1 MIGYVIFIG
10 AIIAFFRLFLIGSE
24 HSRDMF
30 K

>member
-1 MIGYVIFIG
+1 MIGYVVFIG
-10 AIIAFFRLFLIGSE
+10 AIIAFFRLFLNASE